1 MATIGDYV
9 NELLAKYRLPLGMA
23 ELAVIYLK
31 TGVVS
36 TDEISVENIYAME
49 VVLVSIIPDLLLTP
63 DKQTGDTSLKW
74 DRNAVLNWYKIKC
87 AELGLPDLLTE
98 SSSITSLDNIW

>member
-1 MATIGDYV
+1 MATIGEYV
-9 NELLAKYRLPLGMA
+9 NELLAKFRLPLGTA

-36 TDEISVENIYAME
+36 TEDISEANIYAME

-74 DRNAVLNWYKIKC
+74 DRNAILNWYKIKC
-87 AELGLPDLLTE
+87 AELGLPDVLSE
-98 SSSITSLDNIW
+98 ENSITSLDNIW